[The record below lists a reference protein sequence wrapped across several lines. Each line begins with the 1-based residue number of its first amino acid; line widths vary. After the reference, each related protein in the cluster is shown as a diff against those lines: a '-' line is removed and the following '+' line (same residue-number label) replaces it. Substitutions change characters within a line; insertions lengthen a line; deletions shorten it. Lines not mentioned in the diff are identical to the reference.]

1 MMPDTKYKKV
11 KAELAEA
18 KEKVRKLNED
28 NNALMLQ
35 NKRLD
40 VIKDGPG
47 KRPERMQK
55 GARTDWERS
64 ISSVLREAGADESDG
79 R

>member
-35 NKRLD
+35 NKRLEA
-40 VIKDGPG
+40 IKDGPG